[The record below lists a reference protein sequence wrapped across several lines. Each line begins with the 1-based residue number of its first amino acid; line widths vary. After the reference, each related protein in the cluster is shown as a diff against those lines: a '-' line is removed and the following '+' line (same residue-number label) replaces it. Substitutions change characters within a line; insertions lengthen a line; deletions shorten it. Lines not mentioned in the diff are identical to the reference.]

1 MSRPRPSISRSPSSA
16 LCCWVPPNDPWPP
29 NLRVR
34 AAASLWRFDYGTSHE
49 LGDHDPAA
57 RAPGEPVPATIVV
70 FILVL
75 ATTRAKINA
84 AAFLIGWS
92 VSLVVVFSVSY
103 EVGGTRTA
111 EQGGGHTAVEVV
123 EILLG
128 VALIFFARLQWRR
141 RDRPRISSGVSRT
154 LAARLHNLSPWE
166 AAIVGVLKEPWAL
179 TATAAVV
186 LVRDH
191 AAFWVAVIA
200 FLVFTVVS
208 TATVGLTYLYFARRP
223 GEAQDHLEALRDR
236 VVRAGPAIAVAVY
249 VIVGLYLIVDGVR
262 GLAG

>member
-1 MSRPRPSISRSPSSA
+1 MSLVITI
-16 LCCWVPPNDPWPP
+16 L
-29 NLRVR
+29 L
-34 AAASLWRFDYGTSHE
+34 
-49 LGDHDPAA
+49 LGLLA
-57 RAPGEPVPATIVV
+57 GLSPATIVV

-92 VSLVVVFSVSY
+92 VSLVIVFSVSY

-111 EQGGGHTAVEVV
+111 EQGGGHTAVEAV

-141 RDRPRISSGVSRT
+141 RDRPRSSSGVSRT
-154 LAARLHNLSPWE
+154 LAARMQKLSPWE

-179 TATAAVV
+179 TAAAAVV
-186 LVRDH
+186 LIRDH
-191 AAFWVAVIA
+191 AALWVAVIA

-223 GEAQDHLEALRDR
+223 GEAQEHLQALRDR

-249 VIVGLYLIVDGVR
+249 LIVGLYLIIDGVR
-262 GLAG
+262 GLVNS